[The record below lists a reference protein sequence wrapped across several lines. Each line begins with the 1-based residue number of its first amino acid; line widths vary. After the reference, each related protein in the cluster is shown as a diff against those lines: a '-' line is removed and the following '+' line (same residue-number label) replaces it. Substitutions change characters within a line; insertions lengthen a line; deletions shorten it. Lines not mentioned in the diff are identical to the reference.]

1 MSKSSSNRVRK
12 GKMNAYS
19 SVDVSGSV
27 ISMLP
32 LIDDVFSSGYS
43 TVSYTSSSA
52 VLSGISITPLQD
64 HRLASMSL
72 GSANFEWYLL
82 NLSSCRTFFMN
93 SPNIGNAA
101 FPPCPSAPVRKCM
114 QGNSPPT
121 QTPPTNLGVMPTY
134 HASA

>member
-43 TVSYTSSSA
+43 TVS
-52 VLSGISITPLQD
+52 
-64 HRLASMSL
+64 
-72 GSANFEWYLL
+72 
-82 NLSSCRTFFMN
+82 
-93 SPNIGNAA
+93 
-101 FPPCPSAPVRKCM
+101 
-114 QGNSPPT
+114 
-121 QTPPTNLGVMPTY
+121 
-134 HASA
+134 